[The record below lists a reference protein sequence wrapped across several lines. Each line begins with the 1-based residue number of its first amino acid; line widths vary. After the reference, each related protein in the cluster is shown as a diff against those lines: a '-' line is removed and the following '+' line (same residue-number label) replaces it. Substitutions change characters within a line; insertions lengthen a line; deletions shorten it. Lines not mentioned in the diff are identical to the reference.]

1 MADPISLTALTI
13 GSMAAT
19 AAGGG
24 VAAIGQHETG
34 KATEAEYNYKNAVAS
49 MDAQNRI
56 RVSERKATIEGMQS
70 RAQAGQV
77 LAAQGASG
85 LDVMGGSAQRVRAS
99 QHAMGMITAE
109 DIRRGGQ
116 TEAWNQQQTA
126 TLDAYAGK
134 FAEYAGDVESTG
146 TVLGTAGTVSNQWL
160 KYKTLTA

>member
-1 MADPISLTALTI
+1 MLAI
-13 GSMAAT
+13 GSMVAT
-19 AAGGG
+19 AAGGA
-24 VAAIGQHETG
+24 VAATGQHETG
-34 KATEAEYNYKNAVAS
+34 KATEAEYNYKAAVAA

-70 RAQAGQV
+70 RAQAGDILTRQ
-77 LAAQGASG
+77 ATG

-134 FAEYAGDVESTG
+134 FAEYAGDVEATG